1 VRAIAPAF
9 TGSPTISGNT
19 ASPNGTITTIG
30 DQLWSLHRVR
40 QIGAFAFGNTGT
52 SSTAAETAARG
63 GVNVNSGSSTS
74 GYGRASIAHGI
85 NQASASGGGIRFNY
99 PISVAVVAG
108 MYCGAS
114 ATSRVRLV
122 VGANGGVPATA
133 DANALAVVGFGAEF
147 RFLSGEDCECRLFAH
162 NGTTYATSA
171 WSGAVAGGLNRM
183 TAFIV
188 TSDGAGNIALYLS
201 TATGAAGRPSSTAL
215 LTLAGGPTTQGNTTN
230 NRIDF
235 IATNDSTGSPSASI
249 ATLFSALL
257 DTP

>member
-1 VRAIAPAF
+1 MRAIAPAF

-40 QIGAFAFGNTGT
+40 QIGAFLFGNTGT
-52 SSTAAETAARG
+52 SSNGSETGARG
-63 GVNVNSGSSTS
+63 GANVNSGSSTS
-74 GYGRASIAHGI
+74 GYGRATIAQAF

-99 PISVAVVAG
+99 PISVASVAG
-108 MYCGAS
+108 IHCGT
-114 ATSRVRLV
+114 ATTSKARLV

-133 DANALAVVGFGAEF
+133 DANALAVVGFGVEF
-147 RFLSGEDCECRLFAH
+147 QYYASEQAECRLFAH

-257 DTP
+257 DAP